1 MDALLATW
9 RAQGVVTVFTRF
21 HPLLDNVLWGTEL
34 SAPGPDGSEPILPLG
49 ETVAIDLRPEEAQQV
64 GSYRKTLRQEIAR
77 ARRAGMTTRL
87 DEDWSGLEVFADLYR
102 ATMVRNRAEEPYY
115 FTVDD
120 FRRLKAELGSELH
133 LLVTEMEGRTVAAG
147 LFMEHRGIVQA
158 HLVGTDDEFRAWSP
172 LKLLLDDVRRWASER
187 GNHLLHLGGGR
198 SGRDDSLLSF
208 KRRFSPL
215 RFRFAVGR
223 WVLDPDAY
231 STLVSTWEA
240 GTEGTGHAVTD
251 HAYFPAYRSFLPGDD
266 LEFHLVGPA
275 DHRSLIEVFAD
286 IDETFFRPHPF
297 TAEEARRV
305 ANHSGRDVYGLLED
319 GRSPVAYG
327 MLRGWD
333 EGYSM
338 PSLGIAV
345 RTSAQGRGYGRR
357 MLGHLHDE
365 ARRRGAQKIRLR
377 VHPDNVPARRL
388 YESFDYQ
395 YEGEDRG
402 ELVMIVELSG
412 QAPRTATISKIGT
425 EGMIGRIAMSA
436 PDVDDADEHAVRSAL
451 RSGVLGL
458 GPRAEE
464 FERLAAETAGV
475 THGVAVSSGTAGLHL
490 LVRALGIGRDD
501 EVLVPSFTFAASV
514 NAFMYE
520 GATPVF
526 VDIEPETYNLRSSE
540 LTGRRTSTTKAVMAV
555 DVFGHPA
562 DWDDLAPHF
571 RGPHR

>member
-1 MDALLATW
+1 MAELEVELIESGDPAWGDSLEAVPHDVYHGAGYHRFVEGSGEGKAYLAVFREPRVGRGILWPFLHRPIADVPHLSGAPGFDIDSVYGYPGPLAWGCEPGDAFLREAMDALLAIW
-9 RAQGVVTVFTRF
+9 RGQGAVSVFTRF
-21 HPLLDNVLWGTEL
+21 HPILDNVVWATEF
-34 SAPGPDGSEPILPLG
+34 SAPGPDGNEPILPLG
-49 ETVAIDLRPEEAQQV
+49 ETVAIDLRPEEVQQV

-87 DEDWSGLEVFADLYR
+87 DEDWSGLEVFANLYR
-102 ATMVRNRAEEPYY
+102 ATMVRNRAQEPYF
-115 FTVDD
+115 FTVND

-158 HLVGTDDEFRAWSP
+158 HLVGTDDEFREWSP

-187 GNHLLHLGGGR
+187 GNHVLHLGGGR

-215 RFRFAVGR
+215 RFGFAVGR

-231 STLVSTWEA
+231 ATLVSTWEA
-240 GTEGTGHAVTD
+240 RTRGTGHAVAD
-251 HAYFPAYRSFLPGDD
+251 HTYFPAYRSFLPGDD

-275 DHRSLIEVFAD
+275 DHRSLVEVFAD

-297 TAEEARRV
+297 TAKEALRV

-357 MLGHLHDE
+357 MLEHLHDE

-388 YESFDYQ
+388 YESFGYQ
-395 YEGEDRG
+395 YGGEDRG
-402 ELVMIVELSG
+402 ELVMIVELWG
-412 QAPRTATISKIGT
+412 QAPQAAAISG
-425 EGMIGRIAMSA
+425 S
-436 PDVDDADEHAVRSAL
+436 
-451 RSGVLGL
+451 
-458 GPRAEE
+458 
-464 FERLAAETAGV
+464 ERKG
-475 THGVAVSSGTAGLHL
+475 
-490 LVRALGIGRDD
+490 
-501 EVLVPSFTFAASV
+501 
-514 NAFMYE
+514 
-520 GATPVF
+520 
-526 VDIEPETYNLRSSE
+526 
-540 LTGRRTSTTKAVMAV
+540 
-555 DVFGHPA
+555 
-562 DWDDLAPHF
+562 
-571 RGPHR
+571 

>member
-1 MDALLATW
+1 MSELDVEVIKSGDPGWDEQLEGVTHDVYHRAGYHRFAEGSGDGTASLTVIRESRSGRGLLWPSLHRPIADVPHLSGAAGFDIDSVYGYPGPLAWGCEIGDAFLPKAMDALLATW

-77 ARRAGMTTRL
+77 ARRAGMSTRL

-231 STLVSTWEA
+231 SSLVSAWEA
-240 GTEGTGHAVTD
+240 GTEATGHAVTD
-251 HAYFPAYRSFLPGDD
+251 HAYFPAYRSLLPGDD

-305 ANHSGRDVYGLLED
+305 ANHLGRDVYGLLED
-319 GRSPVAYG
+319 GRTPVAYG

-365 ARRRGAQKIRLR
+365 ARRRGAPKIRLR
-377 VHPDNVPARRL
+377 VHPDNLPARRL

-402 ELVMIVELSG
+402 EFVMIVELSG
-412 QAPRTATISKIGT
+412 QALARRRSP
-425 EGMIGRIAMSA
+425 GRN
-436 PDVDDADEHAVRSAL
+436 
-451 RSGVLGL
+451 
-458 GPRAEE
+458 
-464 FERLAAETAGV
+464 
-475 THGVAVSSGTAGLHL
+475 
-490 LVRALGIGRDD
+490 GRDD
-501 EVLVPSFTFAASV
+501 RTDRDV
-514 NAFMYE
+514 
-520 GATPVF
+520 GA
-526 VDIEPETYNLRSSE
+526 
-540 LTGRRTSTTKAVMAV
+540 RR
-555 DVFGHPA
+555 
-562 DWDDLAPHF
+562 
-571 RGPHR
+571 R